1 MIKENEFNEAMNLKN
16 SFLTNLMHL
25 LLILS
30 DFLMIFLILMFSI
43 LYLPEYILKFRERLF
58 ANNESVIFVGL
69 SDVLLIFSIF
79 TFLFLTYKKVLG
91 KIFLFISFTRL
102 FYIKFLNFYYQKSI
116 SWEFLNSY
124 RFTKMISS
132 FIIGSSLLI
141 SILSFI
147 FYGSIDSNGI
157 NNYFFFYKY
166 NNIEWS
172 QIDLIEYKLILWYDQ
187 RRSEYKLREKFIYKG
202 SFGELDILDSG
213 NSNNIINI
221 LFITKKYS
229 KVRMNTD
236 NPNEIRIKE
245 ILNSYNKDKINR
257 IFEIYNQIQKNY

>member
-1 MIKENEFNEAMNLKN
+1 
-16 SFLTNLMHL
+16 
-25 LLILS
+25 
-30 DFLMIFLILMFSI
+30 
-43 LYLPEYILKFRERLF
+43 
-58 ANNESVIFVGL
+58 
-69 SDVLLIFSIF
+69 
-79 TFLFLTYKKVLG
+79 
-91 KIFLFISFTRL
+91 
-102 FYIKFLNFYYQKSI
+102 
-116 SWEFLNSY
+116 
-124 RFTKMISS
+124 MISS

>member
-1 MIKENEFNEAMNLKN
+1 
-16 SFLTNLMHL
+16 
-25 LLILS
+25 
-30 DFLMIFLILMFSI
+30 
-43 LYLPEYILKFRERLF
+43 
-58 ANNESVIFVGL
+58 
-69 SDVLLIFSIF
+69 
-79 TFLFLTYKKVLG
+79 
-91 KIFLFISFTRL
+91 
-102 FYIKFLNFYYQKSI
+102 
-116 SWEFLNSY
+116 
-124 RFTKMISS
+124 
-132 FIIGSSLLI
+132 
-141 SILSFI
+141 
-147 FYGSIDSNGI
+147 
-157 NNYFFFYKY
+157 
-166 NNIEWS
+166 NIEWS

>member
-1 MIKENEFNEAMNLKN
+1 
-16 SFLTNLMHL
+16 
-25 LLILS
+25 
-30 DFLMIFLILMFSI
+30 
-43 LYLPEYILKFRERLF
+43 
-58 ANNESVIFVGL
+58 
-69 SDVLLIFSIF
+69 
-79 TFLFLTYKKVLG
+79 
-91 KIFLFISFTRL
+91 
-102 FYIKFLNFYYQKSI
+102 
-116 SWEFLNSY
+116 
-124 RFTKMISS
+124 MISS

-187 RRSEYKLREKFIYKG
+187 RRSEYKLREKFIYKW